1 MSADGGASGMT
12 RQVSV
17 DRFFADNQSRLG
29 LSWDAGRQGGNRV
42 LTGDAALKPTI
53 GQVGHMN
60 FIHPFRIQI
69 LGAAELA
76 YLRGLPQD
84 QMHASIQRLFT
95 LELAAIV
102 VGNGEPVPERLVEQC
117 NNHNIALFA
126 SPQPSP
132 HLVDMFRLYLSRV
145 LAEST
150 TLHGVFLD
158 VLEMGVLITGA
169 SAIGK
174 SELALE
180 LISRGNGLVADDIVE
195 LYRISPDT
203 IEGRC
208 PAVLRDFLE
217 VRGIGVLNIRT
228 IFGET
233 AIRPRKLLRLIVH
246 LEDHSHET
254 FTELD
259 RADSPAVG
267 VINRSLAD
275 QFWSEADPVGQ
286 RVSLDNGQSWT
297 TIVGVV
303 GDVREQTLDS
313 APEGAIYVPQAQS
326 FWAGTLV
333 LRTP

>member
-1 MSADGGASGMT
+1 MMSDGSVV

-17 DRFFADNQSRLG
+17 ERLFADNRERLG
-29 LSWDAGRQGGNRV
+29 LVWHGGKQGGSRV
-42 LTGDAALKPTI
+42 LTGDSVLKPTV
-53 GQVGHMN
+53 GQVG
-60 FIHPFRIQI
+60 
-69 LGAAELA
+69 AAEAA
-76 YLRGLPQD
+76 YLRGLPEDELQR
-84 QMHASIQRLFT
+84 SLNRLFT
-95 LELAAIV
+95 TELVAV
-102 VGNGEPVPERLVEQC
+102 V
-117 NNHNIALFA
+117 IANDEAMPPHLLQHCTAHHIAVFT

-132 HLVDMFRLYLSRV
+132 HIVDVFRIYLARV

-195 LYRISPDT
+195 LFRISPDT

-233 AIRPRKLLRLIVH
+233 AVRPRKLLKLLVH
-246 LEDHSHET
+246 LEDHSNEA

-259 RADSPAVG
+259 RLQVNATYQDVLSVPIRKVTIPVAAGRNLAVLVEAAVRNFVLNQRGIDSTKEF
-267 VINRSLAD
+267 IERQQKLMED
-275 QFWSEADPVGQ
+275 
-286 RVSLDNGQSWT
+286 
-297 TIVGVV
+297 
-303 GDVREQTLDS
+303 GD
-313 APEGAIYVPQAQS
+313 
-326 FWAGTLV
+326 
-333 LRTP
+333 

>member
-1 MSADGGASGMT
+1 MSGETAM

-17 DRFFADNQSRLG
+17 ERLFVDNRERLG
-29 LSWDAGRQGGNRV
+29 LIWHGGKQGGSRV
-42 LTGDAALKPTI
+42 LTGDSVMKPTV

-69 LGAAELA
+69 LGAAETA
-76 YLRGLPQD
+76 YLSELSDAELERSLK
-84 QMHASIQRLFT
+84 RLFSSD
-95 LELAAIV
+95 LVAIV
-102 VGNGEPVPERLVEQC
+102 VANGEAIPPHLLALC
-117 NNHNIALFA
+117 NEHHTAIFT

-132 HLVDMFRLYLSRV
+132 HIVDVFRLYISRV

-195 LYRISPDT
+195 LFRISPDT

-233 AIRPRKLLRLIVH
+233 AVRPRKLLKLLVH
-246 LEDHSHET
+246 LEDHGHEA
-254 FTELD
+254 FAELD
-259 RADSPAVG
+259 RLQVNATFQDVLSVPIRKVTIPVAAGRNLAVLVEAAVRNFVLNQRGIDSTKEF
-267 VINRSLAD
+267 IERQQKLM
-275 QFWSEADPVGQ
+275 E
-286 RVSLDNGQSWT
+286 
-297 TIVGVV
+297 
-303 GDVREQTLDS
+303 
-313 APEGAIYVPQAQS
+313 EGS
-326 FWAGTLV
+326 
-333 LRTP
+333 

>member
-1 MSADGGASGMT
+1 MSGEVAM

-17 DRFFADNQSRLG
+17 ERLFVDNRERLG
-29 LSWDAGRQGGNRV
+29 LIWHGGKQGGSRV
-42 LTGDAALKPTI
+42 LTGDSVMKPTV

-69 LGAAELA
+69 LGAAETA
-76 YLRGLPQD
+76 YLAELSDAELERSLK
-84 QMHASIQRLFT
+84 RLFSN
-95 LELAAIV
+95 ELVAIV
-102 VGNGEPVPERLVEQC
+102 VANGEAIPPHLLALC
-117 NNHNIALFA
+117 NEHHIAICT

-132 HLVDMFRLYLSRV
+132 HIVDVFRLYLSRV

-195 LYRISPDT
+195 LFRISPDT

-233 AIRPRKLLRLIVH
+233 AVRPRKLLKLLVH
-246 LEDHSHET
+246 LEDHGHEA
-254 FTELD
+254 FAELD
-259 RADSPAVG
+259 RLQVNATFQDVLSVPIRKVTIPVAAGRNLAVLVEAAVRNFVLNQRGIDSTKEFIERQQKLMEDG
-267 VINRSLAD
+267 
-275 QFWSEADPVGQ
+275 G
-286 RVSLDNGQSWT
+286 
-297 TIVGVV
+297 
-303 GDVREQTLDS
+303 
-313 APEGAIYVPQAQS
+313 
-326 FWAGTLV
+326 
-333 LRTP
+333 

>member
-1 MSADGGASGMT
+1 M
-12 RQVSV
+12 RQVSI
-17 DRFFADNQSRLG
+17 DKLFSDNREKLG
-29 LSWDAGRQGGNRV
+29 LTWRAGRQGGSRV
-42 LTGDAALKPTI
+42 LTGESALKPTI

-60 FIHPFRIQI
+60 FIHPFRVQMV
-69 LGAAELA
+69 GAAESA
-76 YLRGLPQD
+76 YLQALPEDELRAQID
-84 QMHASIQRLFT
+84 RLFT
-95 LELAAIV
+95 SELVAITVANAEAPPPYLLE
-102 VGNGEPVPERLVEQC
+102 RC
-117 NNHNIALFA
+117 NAKHIALFT

-132 HLVDMFRLYLSRV
+132 HLVDVFRYYLARV

-158 VLEMGVLITGA
+158 VLELGVLITGA

-203 IEGRC
+203 VEGRC
-208 PAVLRDFLE
+208 PDVLRDFLE

-254 FTELD
+254 FSELD
-259 RADSPAVG
+259 RLKVDATFQEVLGVPIRRVMIPVAAGRNLAVLVEAAVRNFVLNQRGIDSTKEF
-267 VINRSLAD
+267 IER
-275 QFWSEADPVGQ
+275 QQ
-286 RVSLDNGQSWT
+286 RLMDDG
-297 TIVGVV
+297 
-303 GDVREQTLDS
+303 GDGIR
-313 APEGAIYVPQAQS
+313 
-326 FWAGTLV
+326 
-333 LRTP
+333 

>member
-1 MSADGGASGMT
+1 MSGQVAT

-17 DRFFADNQSRLG
+17 QRLFDDNADRLG
-29 LSWDAGRQGGNRV
+29 LHWKGGRQGGSRV
-42 LTGDAALKPTI
+42 MTGDTELKPTI

-69 LGAAELA
+69 LGAAEGD
-76 YLRGLPQD
+76 YLRALQAEER
-84 QMHASIQRLFT
+84 QRLITRLFT
-95 LELAAIV
+95 NDLIAIV
-102 VGNGEPVPERLVEQC
+102 VANGEDVPQFLLDEC
-117 NNHNIALFA
+117 NRHHVALFT
-126 SPQPSP
+126 SPQQSP
-132 HLVDMFRLYLSRV
+132 HMVDVIRLYLARV

-233 AIRPRKLLRLIVH
+233 AVRPRKLLKLLVH
-246 LEDHSHET
+246 LEDHGHEA
-254 FTELD
+254 FTDLD
-259 RADSPAVG
+259 RLQVNATYQDVLSVPIRKVTIPVAAGRNLAVLVEAAVRNFVLNQRGIDSTKEFIERQQKLMEDG
-267 VINRSLAD
+267 N
-275 QFWSEADPVGQ
+275 
-286 RVSLDNGQSWT
+286 
-297 TIVGVV
+297 
-303 GDVREQTLDS
+303 
-313 APEGAIYVPQAQS
+313 
-326 FWAGTLV
+326 
-333 LRTP
+333 

>member
-1 MSADGGASGMT
+1 MIGHVGGSPDP
-12 RQVSV
+12 RDRWSV
-17 DRFFADNQSRLG
+17 RWTITG
-29 LSWDAGRQGGNRV
+29 LLSPWDAQVLPGNRV
-42 LTGDAALKPTI
+42 LVAEAELKPNL

-60 FIHPFRIQI
+60 FIHPFRLQLI
-69 LGAAELA
+69 GAAEASYMRALPEDA
-76 YLRGLPQD
+76 LR
-84 QMHASIQRLFT
+84 ASIDRLFT
-95 LELAAIV
+95 TELAAIIV
-102 VGNGEPVPERLVEQC
+102 ANGEDVVTHMLDEC
-117 NNHNIALFA
+117 NRHHIALLT

-132 HLVDMFRLYLSRV
+132 HVVDVLRLYLSRV

-208 PAVLRDFLE
+208 PAVLKDFLE

-233 AIRPRKLLRLIVH
+233 AVRPRKLLKLMVH
-246 LEDHSHET
+246 LEDHSNEQ
-254 FTELD
+254 FSDLD
-259 RADSPAVG
+259 RLQVSATFQEILSVPIRKVTIPVAAGRNLAVLVEAAVRNFVLNQRGIDSTKEFIERQQKLMEDG
-267 VINRSLAD
+267 
-275 QFWSEADPVGQ
+275 G
-286 RVSLDNGQSWT
+286 
-297 TIVGVV
+297 
-303 GDVREQTLDS
+303 
-313 APEGAIYVPQAQS
+313 
-326 FWAGTLV
+326 
-333 LRTP
+333 